1 MNLLES
7 YLDEIRQNLPPRN
20 REDII
25 KEIRSTLMDM
35 IEDRNPNPGTPADEA
50 VLKDVLME
58 FGSPRKVA
66 RQYGAQNYLVGPR
79 MYPIYVQVLRV
90 VLIVVAA
97 LNVLGVI
104 VSIVSKSGFDGNA
117 FEAVFQIIGS
127 LMSSLFSGFSIVTFV
142 FAIVERTSP
151 DEWRVKINEEWNPD
165 DLRKH
170 ENNTRVK
177 VVEIALEITFSLILI
192 VLVNF
197 FLNKI
202 GIYHLGS
209 EGWVS
214 TPVFNENFLRYIPW
228 ISAYLIL
235 DIILD
240 LYLIRQ
246 GYWDKLASG
255 AKILINMFT
264 IAVNFAI
271 ITGPAVLTINAASLD
286 WIDFST
292 RVTTESLSHSV
303 NLGLDVVLG
312 LAIFGMVVDSIKRLY
327 DGFIRVNPENIEVIE

>member
-1 MNLLES
+1 MKLLES
-7 YLDEIRQNLPPRN
+7 YLDEIRHNLPPRN

-35 IEDRNPNPGTPADEA
+35 IEDRNPNSGTPADED
-50 VLKDVLME
+50 VVKDVLIE

-66 RQYGAQNYLVGPR
+66 RQYGAQNYLIGPR
-79 MYPIYVQVLRV
+79 MYPVYVQVLRI

-104 VSIVSKSGFDGNA
+104 VSIVSQSGFEGNA
-117 FEAVFQIIGS
+117 FEAIFQVIGS
-127 LMSSLFSGFSIVTFV
+127 LMSSLFSGFSIVTLV

-151 DEWRVKINEEWNPD
+151 DEWRVKINEKWDPE

-177 VVEIALEITFSLILI
+177 VVEVALDITFSLIFVVLI
-192 VLVNF
+192 NF

-202 GIYHLGS
+202 GIYYLGS

-214 TPVFNENFLRYIPW
+214 TPIFNESFLRYIPW
-228 ISAYLIL
+228 ISAYIIL

-246 GYWDKLASG
+246 AYWDKLASG
-255 AKILINMFT
+255 AKVLINMFK

-286 WIDFST
+286 WIHFST
-292 RVTTESLSHSV
+292 RVTTESLNHSA

-312 LAIFGMVVDSIKRLY
+312 LAIFGLVVDSIKRLY